1 MIVERCEQA
10 ELAAFYRDA
19 AVAVVTPLRDGMNLV
34 AKEFVACQI
43 DDPGVLIIS
52 PFAGAGEMM
61 HEALIVNP
69 YEMDQA
75 AETMH
80 QALTM
85 PLDERQVRI
94 RHLQQRE
101 RFSPPTSPE
110 SIILPRISNELLTVP
125 NCPHLLAS
133 FQTSYQKSF

>member
-1 MIVERCEQA
+1 
-10 ELAAFYRDA
+10 
-19 AVAVVTPLRDGMNLV
+19 MNLV

-69 YEMDQA
+69 YEMDQT
-75 AETMH
+75 AEMMH
-80 QALTM
+80 RALTM

-101 RFSPPTSPE
+101 RFVGAAERVGFGDSSHGFVEFTGPTMWTLGPDPS
-110 SIILPRISNELLTVP
+110 
-125 NCPHLLAS
+125 
-133 FQTSYQKSF
+133 